1 LLIPF
6 LEILMKTLSGDL
18 MKIPF
23 LEISMK
29 TLADEINKPAN

>member
-1 LLIPF
+1 
-6 LEILMKTLSGDL
+6 MKTLSGDL

>member
-1 LLIPF
+1 
-6 LEILMKTLSGDL
+6 MKTLSGDL
-18 MKIPF
+18 MIPF